1 MAAPINRLESIWS
14 RREAREAALADEQL
28 FPTRRASSR
37 IKSLENSV
45 EGLLAQHPKAAIVAA
60 AAVGIAL
67 GWIVKRK

>member
-14 RREAREAALADEQL
+14 RSEPPEPDFTPVLPVRTKKA
-28 FPTRRASSR
+28 
-37 IKSLENSV
+37 NSWEDKF
-45 EGLLAQHPKAAIVAA
+45 EGLLAKHPTAAIVAA

>member
-14 RREAREAALADEQL
+14 RSEGQDVGHEQVALS
-28 FPTRRASSR
+28 RRT
-37 IKSLENSV
+37 KLWENSLEN
-45 EGLLAQHPKAAIVAA
+45 LLAKHPKAAIAAA

>member
-14 RREAREAALADEQL
+14 RSEVREEPAALEQSAWN
-28 FPTRRASSR
+28 TRA
-37 IKSLENSV
+37 KSWENSF
-45 EGLLAQHPKAAIVAA
+45 EGLLAKHPKAAIVAA